1 MAEHSIRITAAIC
14 THNRAT
20 LLPAAIESLLAQS
33 LPPAGFEILVI
44 DNASTDET
52 PQIIQRYRA
61 AGGNVTLRSAAQPV
75 LGLSHARNLAVEM
88 AAGDIIAFMDD
99 DAVADPEWLAAL
111 LGAYTTHPNAW
122 VVGGKVLPL
131 WQGERPAWLTDDLLP
146 HLSMLDLGD
155 VVRPLNAGEPLYGVN
170 FSCRR
175 GAFARVGLFRS
186 DLGRQGVALLGN
198 EESEFQQRILH
209 QGQALVYTPH
219 AIVSHCVPRERLQQ
233 RYFIR
238 RAYGKGRTNAR
249 LMMSHSL
256 RRRAMMWRCVRGGL
270 GVARRWLMLGLHPLD
285 KRKQLYCMQIT
296 ATWLGFT
303 LEALMHRRS
312 ARTRQDSTRPYV

>member
-20 LLPAAIESLLAQS
+20 FLPAAIESLLAQR

-146 HLSMLDLGD
+146 QLSMLDLGD
-155 VVRPLNAGEPLYGVN
+155 VVRPLNAGEQVYGVN
-170 FSCRR
+170 FSCPRS
-175 GAFARVGLFRS
+175 VLDNLDLFRS
-186 DLGRQGVALLGN
+186 DLGRQGAALLGS
-198 EESEFQQRILH
+198 EESELQRRILR
-209 QGQALVYTPH
+209 QGQTIIYTPH
-219 AIVSHCVPRERLQQ
+219 AIVSHHVTMERMQPQ
-233 RYFIR
+233 YFWR
-238 RAYGKGRTNAR
+238 LAFGKGRTSAR
-249 LMMSHSL
+249 LMMTDPLQQDRVARHV
-256 RRRAMMWRCVRGGL
+256 VRGGF
-270 GVARRWLMLGLHPLD
+270 GVMWRWLRLGRHPFDKGRQLH
-285 KRKQLYCMQIT
+285 CMRVT
-296 ATWLGFT
+296 AHWIGFT
-303 LEALMHRRS
+303 SEILRRGS
-312 ARTRQDSTRPYV
+312 